1 MLAGIA
7 EELDHWVVR
16 RNLEAQREGLM
27 QLRSCRI
34 RLLGQMALMELRAP
48 LALTATNDVDVYA
61 DYEYAIE
68 QEFRRLL
75 ARKGKELDSLGSE
88 VWMPDETRYI
98 PMYVGQFVT
107 LEVAD
112 LESVLVSK
120 GLKAPAKNRAIVT
133 EYLAAGASPRF
144 MELSTKYG
152 LDLEQ
157 FL

>member
-7 EELDHWVVR
+7 EKLDQWVVR
-16 RNLEAQREGLM
+16 RNLEAQREGFAHLGA
-27 QLRSCRI
+27 CRI
-34 RLLGQMALMELRAP
+34 RLLGQMALLELRAP
-48 LALTATNDVDVYA
+48 LALVATHDVDVYA

-68 QEFRRLL
+68 EEFRRLL
-75 ARKGKELDSLGSE
+75 ALKGKQLDSLGSE
-88 VWMPDETRYI
+88 VWMPDETRYTS
-98 PMYVGQFVT
+98 MYAGQFVT

-133 EYLAAGASPRF
+133 EYLASGASPRF